1 MRRIKLLVIGLFL
14 LPLLVFYSNFVPS
27 SVVNS
32 QSGNLSAP
40 TGVIASDSK
49 YNNKVRLDW
58 DAVRGAINYRIYRNT
73 VNDTATAIE
82 VGVTQANS
90 FLDFSAVAGQNY
102 FYWVKADNG
111 NVLSN
116 FSQLDQGI
124 RAVGTQQGPVPPLE
138 APPVPIGNPI
148 TAAKTYLGKVLFWD
162 EQLSS
167 TKTVA
172 CGTCH
177 HAGSGGT
184 DPRSVFNLAASTN
197 PGPDGIF
204 GNADDIIGSRGVPQN
219 NANGTYSWSNMF
231 GFNDQVTGRSS
242 ISYLNAAYSP
252 TLFWDGRA
260 DDVFRDPLTNAIVI
274 NGGAALESQVLG
286 PPVSSAEMAHAGRNW
301 ADVANRIAVS
311 KPLVLSHNIPLS
323 LRTWIGG
330 RTYPDLFQEA
340 FGTPEVTPTRIAM
353 AIATFERTLYTDQT
367 PMDLA
372 NAGITPLNAQ
382 EQRGRNLFVQINC
395 GVCHGGS
402 LTTNNSF
409 RYIGVR
415 PPNDDTGRFQVTG
428 NNNDLGRFRVPNIRN
443 VELRKSFMHN
453 GRFFTLEEVVEFYN
467 RGGDFN
473 APNKDPNI
481 QPRNLSPQQKADL
494 VAFLKRPLTDPRVAA
509 ELPPFDR
516 PKLYTES
523 NRVPQVTGTGV
534 AGSGGIVP
542 SVTAIEPPLV
552 GNPSFALAV
561 SNAIGGANAVL
572 VIDSNDPGTSSIPS
586 TGSFARVNIQLGGS
600 GIGNGFGSVS
610 LAIPNNPALIGQTFF
625 GRWYVTDAGAANG
638 FSVSPAF
645 RFTVFGDTTA
655 VTKAKHADFDGDGK
669 TDISVFRPSEGNWYI
684 QQSSNNNSVITNFG
698 LNGDVITPEDFDGD
712 GRADIAVF
720 RNGTWYLMRSR
731 DGFAAIQFGLAGD
744 RPQPGDYDGD
754 GIADIAVWRPSNGV
768 WYLQRS
774 RDGFAATSF
783 GLSTDRPV
791 ASDYDGDGKADMA
804 VYRDGV
810 WYLLR
815 STAGIAVLQFG
826 IAEDKPVVS
835 DYDGDNKADLAVWRP
850 SSGVWYILRSS
861 DNAFRAVP
869 FGVSSDNPAT
879 GDYDAD
885 YRADFVVYRPS
896 EGNWYIL
903 QNSNNVVRVTHWG
916 TNGDVSVP
924 SAYVP

>member
-1 MRRIKLLVIGLFL
+1 
-14 LPLLVFYSNFVPS
+14 
-27 SVVNS
+27 
-32 QSGNLSAP
+32 
-40 TGVIASDSK
+40 
-49 YNNKVRLDW
+49 
-58 DAVRGAINYRIYRNT
+58 
-73 VNDTATAIE
+73 
-82 VGVTQANS
+82 
-90 FLDFSAVAGQNY
+90 
-102 FYWVKADNG
+102 
-111 NVLSN
+111 
-116 FSQLDQGI
+116 
-124 RAVGTQQGPVPPLE
+124 
-138 APPVPIGNPI
+138 
-148 TAAKTYLGKVLFWD
+148 
-162 EQLSS
+162 
-167 TKTVA
+167 
-172 CGTCH
+172 
-177 HAGSGGT
+177 
-184 DPRSVFNLAASTN
+184 
-197 PGPDGIF
+197 
-204 GNADDIIGSRGVPQN
+204 
-219 NANGTYSWSNMF
+219 
-231 GFNDQVTGRSS
+231 
-242 ISYLNAAYSP
+242 
-252 TLFWDGRA
+252 
-260 DDVFRDPLTNAIVI
+260 
-274 NGGAALESQVLG
+274 
-286 PPVSSAEMAHAGRNW
+286 
-301 ADVANRIAVS
+301 
-311 KPLVLSHNIPLS
+311 
-323 LRTWIGG
+323 
-330 RTYPDLFQEA
+330 
-340 FGTPEVTPTRIAM
+340 
-353 AIATFERTLYTDQT
+353 
-367 PMDLA
+367 
-372 NAGITPLNAQ
+372 
-382 EQRGRNLFVQINC
+382 
-395 GVCHGGS
+395 
-402 LTTNNSF
+402 
-409 RYIGVR
+409 
-415 PPNDDTGRFQVTG
+415 
-428 NNNDLGRFRVPNIRN
+428 
-443 VELRKSFMHN
+443 
-453 GRFFTLEEVVEFYN
+453 
-467 RGGDFN
+467 
-473 APNKDPNI
+473 
-481 QPRNLSPQQKADL
+481 
-494 VAFLKRPLTDPRVAA
+494 
-509 ELPPFDR
+509 
-516 PKLYTES
+516 
-523 NRVPQVTGTGV
+523 V